1 MGIRDNARKGKR
13 AEDLFRFNKGL
24 TSEDEVERT
33 GIGSD
38 FKVGDEYYEV
48 KSGDAE
54 LSPRQ
59 EREKRRRGDNFH
71 EVRYDNDVDYQ

>member
-71 EVRYDNDVDYQ
+71 EARYDNDVDY

>member
-48 KSGDAE
+48 KVEMLNYHRGKK
-54 LSPRQ
+54 
-59 EREKRRRGDNFH
+59 EKRD
-71 EVRYDNDVDYQ
+71 DVVIISTR

>member
-71 EVRYDNDVDYQ
+71 EVRYDNDVDY